1 MSMDKGGLRRYLL
14 TTNPGIEDI
23 VAAEVKERIGARA
36 TYPFWGLEGR
46 ILVETEAEGQ
56 RELLKLRSVYYVMRE
71 VGSFPVGTGSG
82 GLNDIYRGVRD
93 LHIPEVEG
101 ARTFRV
107 TSTRIGTHEYTSID
121 VQKAAG
127 QAIVERYGKK
137 VDLKG
142 YEVEVIVDVIGRRC
156 WVGVNMTRDSLHKR
170 FERPFDHMAA
180 IKPPLAYAMLR
191 MARIEP
197 GMALLDPMCGG
208 GTIPI
213 EAAQVYGPRIR
224 IYGSDISPKAL
235 RGAIENAEAAG
246 VSDLIEFK
254 LLDARRIDR
263 EFAKVDR
270 IVTNPPYGVRMG
282 DWEGLKPLYSAFLD
296 AAHRVLKE
304 EGLLVIIT
312 LRAVSFRDMIQKKRS
327 FSIAH
332 ERVVEAGGLHPHIF
346 VLQKL

>member
-1 MSMDKGGLRRYLL
+1 MGKYLL

-23 VAAEVKERIGARA
+23 VAAEVKEKMEATV

-46 ILVETEAEGQ
+46 VLVETEAG
-56 RELLKLRSVYYVMRE
+56 RGELLRLRSVYYVMRE
-71 VGSFPVGTGSG
+71 VGSFPVGTDRG
-82 GLNDIYRGVRD
+82 GLEDIYRGVKGLD
-93 LHIPEVEG
+93 IPEVEG
-101 ARTFRV
+101 ASTFRV
-107 TSTRIGTHEYTSID
+107 TSTRVGSHEYTSID
-121 VQKAAG
+121 IQKAAG
-127 QAIVERYGKK
+127 QAIVDRYGKK

-142 YEVEVIVDVIGRRC
+142 YEVEVIVDVIGHRC

-180 IKPPLAYAMLR
+180 IRPPLAYAMLR
-191 MARIEP
+191 MARIQP
-197 GMALLDPMCGG
+197 GMVLLDPMCGG

-213 EAAQVYGPRIR
+213 EAAQIYGPQIT
-224 IYGSDISPKAL
+224 IYASDISRKAL
-235 RGAIENAEAAG
+235 EGAIKNAEAGG
-246 VSDLIEFK
+246 VSDLITFK

-263 EFAKVDR
+263 EFPQVDR

-312 LRAVSFRDMIQKKRS
+312 LRAVSFRDMVSKKRT
-327 FSIAH
+327 FTIAH
-332 ERVVEAGGLHPHIF
+332 ERVVEAGGLYPHIF
-346 VLQKL
+346 VLQRL